1 MEFCFTV
8 VKQGLDISGHKIDL
22 RFHKVIYLGFLKF
35 HVASK
40 IGKETHLEFEI
51 ARFGAVISGSPLWHS
66 KHTWGSVAVIG
77 SLWPLWAASLLPSWD
92 LDCGSRAG
100 VDRLATA
107 ESPGPLFASG
117 PRLREVSFRL
127 CRPLWRACRTSELGE
142 AENVQILFP

>member
-22 RFHKVIYLGFLKF
+22 RFHKFIYLGFLKF

-51 ARFGAVISGSPLWHS
+51 ACFGAVISGSPLWRS

-77 SLWPLWAASLLPSWD
+77 SLWAPVGLPVFF
-92 LDCGSRAG
+92 L
-100 VDRLATA
+100 
-107 ESPGPLFASG
+107 PGTWTVVPG
-117 PRLREVSFRL
+117 Q
-127 CRPLWRACRTSELGE
+127 G
-142 AENVQILFP
+142 

>member
-22 RFHKVIYLGFLKF
+22 KFHKFIYLGFLKF

-40 IGKETHLEFEI
+40 IGKETHSEFEI
-51 ARFGAVISGSPLWHS
+51 ARFGAVISGSPLWGS

-77 SLWPLWAASLLPSWD
+77 SLWAASLLSSWD

-100 VDRLATA
+100 VDRLVTA
-107 ESPGPLFASG
+107 ESPEPLFASG
-117 PRLREVSFRL
+117 PCLREVSFRL
-127 CRPLWRACRTSELGE
+127 CRPSWRASRTSELGE
-142 AENVQILFP
+142 VENVQILFP

>member
-1 MEFCFTV
+1 M

-22 RFHKVIYLGFLKF
+22 KFHKCIYLGFLKF

-40 IGKETHLEFEI
+40 IGEETHLEFEI
-51 ARFGAVISGSPLWHS
+51 AHFGAVISGSPLWGS

-92 LDCGSRAG
+92 CGSRAG
-100 VDRLATA
+100 GDRLATA
-107 ESPGPLFASG
+107 ESPGPLFSSG
-117 PRLREVSFRL
+117 PCPREMSFRL
-127 CRPLWRACRTSELGE
+127 CRPSWRAGRTSGLGE

>member
-22 RFHKVIYLGFLKF
+22 RFHKFIYLGFLKF

-51 ARFGAVISGSPLWHS
+51 ARFGAVISGSPLWCS

-77 SLWPLWAASLLPSWD
+77 SLWAPVGCQSSSFLGLGLWF
-92 LDCGSRAG
+92 
-100 VDRLATA
+100 
-107 ESPGPLFASG
+107 PGRG
-117 PRLREVSFRL
+117 R
-127 CRPLWRACRTSELGE
+127 
-142 AENVQILFP
+142 